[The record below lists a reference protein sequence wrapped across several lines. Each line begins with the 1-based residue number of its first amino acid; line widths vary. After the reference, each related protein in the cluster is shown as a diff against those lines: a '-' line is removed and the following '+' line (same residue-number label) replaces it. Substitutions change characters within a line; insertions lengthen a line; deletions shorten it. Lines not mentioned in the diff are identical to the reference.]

1 MWTAAGMREANKR
14 GAGGSAGVAARILLD
29 PDPVLV
35 GKHGANI
42 EFRSYSISKTL
53 TYLNE
58 KILVLSTKQFS

>member
-14 GAGGSAGVAARILLD
+14 GAGGGAGVAARILLD

-42 EFRSYSISKTL
+42 EFHYGI
-53 TYLNE
+53 
-58 KILVLSTKQFS
+58 IVLKQRIPFL